1 MSVMTKERSLIATNV
16 KESFKNFSHTSKMS
30 RTLTTSGKESCNDNL
45 PRCHRLPQQAER
57 RPTMTN
63 LTRLKM
69 KGKGSHETRP
79 EMKGKESHET
89 GRWECSFCSFHCFA
103 VRQNC
108 CCATLH
114 FPPPPASPF
123 LPPPALSH
131 FSATHI
137 AFSTTSSFELLFCH
151 PHCNFHHL
159 LHHLFHHLPC

>member
-1 MSVMTKERSLIATNV
+1 MISLFHKVGGLLEQSPGAFLGDAVLAKNAMSVMTKERSLIATNV

-89 GRWECSFCSFHCFA
+89 GRWEC
-103 VRQNC
+103 
-108 CCATLH
+108 
-114 FPPPPASPF
+114 
-123 LPPPALSH
+123 
-131 FSATHI
+131 
-137 AFSTTSSFELLFCH
+137 
-151 PHCNFHHL
+151 
-159 LHHLFHHLPC
+159 